1 MVEGWCMKCKAKKE
15 MVGVEH
21 VKMKNG
27 RPAMKGK
34 CKSCDTK
41 MFKIGS
47 GTSSTSSA
55 KSKKSKKG
63 GSSRKSK
70 KSKKVSKKTSKKSSK
85 KRSKKRSKKQS
96 KKSKVVSLY

>member
-1 MVEGWCMKCKAKKE
+1 MVDGWCMKCKAKKE

-41 MFKIGS
+41 MFKIGD
-47 GTSSTSSA
+47 GTKSSTSSSK

-63 GSSRKSK
+63 GASRKSK
-70 KSKKVSKKTSKKSSK
+70 KSKKSSK
-85 KRSKKRSKKQS
+85 KRSKK
-96 KKSKVVSLY
+96 SKVVSLY

>member
-41 MFKIGS
+41 MFKIGD
-47 GTSSTSSA
+47 GTKSSTSSS
-55 KSKKSKKG
+55 KKSKVSKKSKKG
-63 GSSRKSK
+63 GASRKSK
-70 KSKKVSKKTSKKSSK
+70 KSKKLSKKSKKTSKK
-85 KRSKKRSKKQS
+85 RS
-96 KKSKVVSLY
+96 KKSKVASLY

>member
-1 MVEGWCMKCKAKKE
+1 MVEGWCMKCKAKRE
-15 MVGVEH
+15 MMGVEH

-47 GTSSTSSA
+47 GASSGTSS
-55 KSKKSKKG
+55 SKKSKKG
-63 GSSRKSK
+63 GVSRKSK
-70 KSKKVSKKTSKKSSK
+70 KSKKTSKKKSKKSKKTSK
-85 KRSKKRSKKQS
+85 RRS

>member
-1 MVEGWCMKCKAKKE
+1 MIEGWCMKCKAKKE

-41 MFKIGS
+41 MFKIGD
-47 GTSSTSSA
+47 GTKSSTSSSKKSKVSK

-63 GSSRKSK
+63 GASRKSK
-70 KSKKVSKKTSKKSSK
+70 KSKKSSKKSKNSSK
-85 KRSKKRSKKQS
+85 KRS